1 MALTVEEKN
10 NRFRVKWQGNSIDWL
25 PDTPSNRK
33 SIMVFLRI
41 LVDERGKHLF
51 TFQELSVLFNSNNRQ
66 ASSQHME
73 DFRDCACDFL
83 SYLTRKRKVDD
94 VVVEAVKQEL
104 IQEPLAKLIDL
115 QESVNSRLGRTDLT
129 SANIKAAL
137 GQISYDEIRDA
148 LVTQLASGQ
157 AHYQES
163 WLLTEMMRA
172 SQTGIIGQ
180 KAGIQV
186 PETEGMTISDPSSI
200 RNLVEP
206 DVTTSDIK
214 DSLKWVVYCMVLY
227 FYGVPLST
235 LGNWFT
241 VHKATVLRWIIGL
254 SGELFP
260 IIYRWIYDKVKGNIV
275 YIDEKW
281 LKIRG
286 KWYYWFVVLESETEL
301 PIVASLLETRSQWS
315 CRWIG
320 VKLKELGRI
329 PKVIITDGLPGYSTT
344 AEELNAQHILCHF
357 HHQQRVASW
366 LKKHFQDKDL
376 IAVMKSKMKKVL
388 QTHDKR
394 TVKRRLEK
402 LKKTCQ
408 ELDISEWIR
417 RTQSNL
423 HKLLPSVG
431 SKRIPKTTN
440 AIERFFRAFNRFYK
454 VRCGFFTVVSA
465 KRELIFFLVMYVF
478 IRQPGSGKA
487 PIESIIPQA
496 REMPLYK
503 LINDP
508 LGNLI
513 GCGNVNEIV
522 KKNVNIADSELLQ
535 CA

>member
-1 MALTVEEKN
+1 M
-10 NRFRVKWQGNSIDWL
+10 
-25 PDTPSNRK
+25 
-33 SIMVFLRI
+33 
-41 LVDERGKHLF
+41 
-51 TFQELSVLFNSNNRQ
+51 
-66 ASSQHME
+66 
-73 DFRDCACDFL
+73 
-83 SYLTRKRKVDD
+83 
-94 VVVEAVKQEL
+94 VVEAVKQEL
-104 IQEPLAKLIDL
+104 IQEPLAKLIEL
-115 QESVNSRLGRTDLT
+115 QELVNSRLGRTDLT

-148 LVTQLASGQ
+148 LLTQLACGQ

-163 WLLTEMMRA
+163 YLLTEMMRA
-172 SQTGIIGQ
+172 SQTGTIGQ

-206 DVTTSDIK
+206 DIPTTGIK
-214 DSLKWVVYCMVLY
+214 DSLRWVVYCMVLY
-227 FYGVPLST
+227 YYGVPLSV
-235 LGNWFT
+235 LGRWFM

-260 IIYRWIYDKVKGNIV
+260 IVYKWIYDKVKGNIV

-281 LKIRG
+281 LRIRS
-286 KWYYWFVVLESETEL
+286 KWYYWFVVLDSDTEL
-301 PIVASLLETRSQWS
+301 PIVASLLGTRSQWA

-329 PKVIITDGLPGYSTT
+329 PKAIITDGLSGYSTT
-344 AEELNAQHILCHF
+344 AAELKAQHSLCHF
-357 HHQQRVASW
+357 HHQQRVTAW

-376 IAVMKSKMKKVL
+376 IAVMKTKMKKVL

-394 TVKRRLEK
+394 TVRRRLEK
-402 LKKTCQ
+402 LKETCQ

-417 RTQSNL
+417 RTQANL

-454 VRCGFFTVVSA
+454 VRCGFFTVISA
-465 KRELIFFLVMYVF
+465 KRELIFFLLMYVF
-478 IRQPGSGKA
+478 IQQSGSGKA
-487 PIESIIPQA
+487 PIESIIPNA
-496 REMPLYK
+496 SEMPLYK

-508 LGNLI
+508 LSNLI
-513 GCGNVNEIV
+513 GGGNVSEIV
-522 KKNVNIADSELLQ
+522 KKNVRMADSELLETF
-535 CA
+535 AA